1 MRLASFRSIAALI
14 ALVSFA
20 ASAPAF
26 AQGEAQQLPPST
38 APTQGVSTPQ
48 VTTPVALPVQN
59 VSDPMLV
66 AVPPAEKVVTTW
78 REALALLRSRST
90 DLRTAYDEVVQAEA
104 QQRIAL
110 SNVLTQING
119 SGTINH
125 QQGVN
130 FSGFSLLST
139 AITNGN
145 LGLSAQQTLF
155 NYEQFYAIGTA
166 KANVVANRLT
176 LEDLKRTLALGVA
189 NALVGVVTAERVAEL
204 NRSGLQQALERLN
217 LTVQKVKFGASG
229 TTGLDVVRAQ
239 QDVESARTTL
249 VTGDES
255 LREARESLGFAL
267 GIPTQVGVTPTLNL
281 DALEADAHGV
291 CRPADSIDERS
302 DIKAARQ
309 QVEVAHRKVNDVWYQ
324 FLPTLNAQ
332 ANGAELKTFQPPGS
346 GPATHVW
353 NVEAV
358 LSVPIWDGGQR
369 YGELHNMRAGED
381 EAMQTLESDK
391 RQALIQVTQ
400 AKRNVAVAEDELR
413 VADRARA
420 LAIQN
425 DEMTQTAY
433 RGGLLTSLDLVTAAA
448 ARRQAEINFAIQ
460 QFTLVKN
467 RIAAVLALAT
477 CNW

>member
-1 MRLASFRSIAALI
+1 MRLASFRSFAALI
-14 ALVSFA
+14 ALVPLA
-20 ASAPAF
+20 AAAPAF

-38 APTQGVSTPQ
+38 APTQGVATPQ
-48 VTTPVALPVQN
+48 VTTPVALPVPN
-59 VSDPMLV
+59 VTDPMLV

-78 REALALLRSRST
+78 REALALLRARST

-110 SNVLTQING
+110 SNILTQING
-119 SGTINH
+119 SGALNH

-130 FSGFSLLST
+130 FSGVSLTST
-139 AITNGN
+139 ALTNGS
-145 LGLSAQQTLF
+145 LGLTAQQTLF
-155 NYEQFYAIGTA
+155 NYENFYAIGTA
-166 KANVVANRLT
+166 RAGVFASRLT

-217 LTVQKVKFGASG
+217 LTVQKVKLGASG

-249 VTGDES
+249 VSGDES
-255 LREARESLGFAL
+255 LREARESLGLAL
-267 GIPTQVGVTPTLNL
+267 GIPDQVGVTPTLNL

-291 CRPADSIDERS
+291 CRQADSIDERA
-302 DIKAARQ
+302 DIRAARQ
-309 QVEVAHRKVNDVWYQ
+309 QIEVAHRKVNDVWYQ

-332 ANGAELKTFQPPGS
+332 GGATEIKYLDPSAQ
-346 GPATHVW
+346 ATHTW
-353 NVEAV
+353 NIEAV
-358 LSVPIWDGGQR
+358 LTVPIWDGGQR
-369 YGELHNMRAGED
+369 YGELHNMRAAED
-381 EAMQTLESDK
+381 MAVQTLESDK
-391 RQALIQVTQ
+391 RQAQVQVIQ
-400 AKRNVAVAEDELR
+400 AKRNVAVAQDELR

-448 ARRQAEINFAIQ
+448 ARRQAEINYALQ